1 MQPLIPRSESNYTR
15 RMIQIRVGT
24 TKPSDVTEIL
34 DFWTNHAENN
44 SRPTDS
50 SDALL
55 GLLARDPE
63 ALILAI
69 EDDEIVGTVIAGWN
83 GWRCCLYRLAVREDK
98 RKLGIGKLLVD
109 QAIERFKALG
119 GTRIDAMIL
128 DENVTAHKAWASYG
142 FSLQED
148 WSRWIKNI

>member
-1 MQPLIPRSESNYTR
+1 
-15 RMIQIRVGT
+15 MIQIRVGT

-34 DFWTNHAENN
+34 DFWANNAENN

-50 SDALL
+50 SVALI
-55 GLLARDPE
+55 GLIARDPD

-69 EDDEIVGTVIAGWN
+69 ENGEIVGTVIAGWN

-98 RKLGIGKLLVD
+98 RKQGIGQLLVD
-109 QAIERFKALG
+109 QAIERFKAFG

-128 DENVTAHKAWASYG
+128 DENETAHKAWASFG
-142 FSLQED
+142 FEPQD
-148 WSRWIKNI
+148 NWSRWVKNI